1 LILAERNDGK
11 ISETKKEEAF
21 DIEKNTLA
29 LNKFKNK
36 FVDVLE
42 FDKFMVKAVRSS
54 SYVNTFRV

>member
-1 LILAERNDGK
+1 LILSERNDGK

-42 FDKFMVKAVRSS
+42 FDKFTVLSIR
-54 SYVNTFRV
+54 